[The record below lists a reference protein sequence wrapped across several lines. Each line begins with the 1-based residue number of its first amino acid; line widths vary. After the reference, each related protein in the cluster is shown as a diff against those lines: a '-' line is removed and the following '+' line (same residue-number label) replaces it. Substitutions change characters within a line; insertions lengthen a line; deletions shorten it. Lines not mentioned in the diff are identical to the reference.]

1 MAAIYDSFGP
11 LPNVQAENFLDDK
24 RMSQLG
30 EPPYGIAMLVK
41 ILGVTSEDTY
51 ARTEMLDLAGDKFPF
66 TGLAGLKINK
76 RSTGRYK
83 DLGDLQ
89 ALKLLPG

>member
-30 EPPYGIAMLVK
+30 KPPYGIAMLVK
-41 ILGVTSEDTY
+41 IHGVTSEDTY
-51 ARTEMLDLAGDKFPF
+51 ALAEMPDLAGDKFPF
-66 TGLAGLKINK
+66 TGLAGLNINK
-76 RSTGRYK
+76 RSPGRYK

-89 ALKLLPG
+89 ALELLHG

>member
-11 LPNVQAENFLDDK
+11 SPDVQAENFLDDK

-41 ILGVTSEDTY
+41 ILGVASENGY
-51 ARTEMLDLAGDKFPF
+51 ARTEMLDLAGEQFPF

-76 RSTGRYK
+76 RSPGRYK

-89 ALKLLPG
+89 ALELLHG

>member
-1 MAAIYDSFGP
+1 MAAIYDSFSP
-11 LPNVQAENFLDDK
+11 LPDVQAENFLDDK

-41 ILGVTSEDTY
+41 ILGVTSESTY

-66 TGLAGLKINK
+66 TGLASLKINK

-89 ALKLLPG
+89 TLELLPG

>member
-1 MAAIYDSFGP
+1 MAAIYDFFGP
-11 LPNVQAENFLDDK
+11 LPNVQAENFLASK

-30 EPPYGIAMLVK
+30 EPNYRIAILLK
-41 ILGVTSEDTY
+41 ILGVTSEDTC
-51 ARTEMLDLAGDKFPF
+51 ALAEMHDLAGDKFPF

-89 ALKLLPG
+89 ALELLHG